1 MTTRTQLSVAR
12 PSSPRKF
19 FARLYGHLETKGNV
33 ADRDCRLSNSNGDE
47 KSSRETRSD
56 NGNPPLPELVPDE
69 GSPRLAPEGGVDYV
83 NNNNN
88 DNDNDNNDDND
99 DDDDDDDQGPTRD
112 DRILQRSKIDNP
124 GNGDGEN
131 AGELVERPAKESS
144 IRQDRPSS
152 LGHLLQGPVL
162 FPTTAGHHLHLSHLS
177 HHLSYLPLIGG
188 NPGHTRPGIPAPL
201 AEAHFHGFSAFL
213 ARRRRKEGRPR
224 RQRTT
229 FSGEQTLRLE
239 VEYRRGEYIS
249 RGRRFELAA
258 SLHLTETQIKI
269 WFQNRR
275 AKDKRIEKA
284 QLDQQYRNFAMT
296 NGLVNFPS
304 YAAGATT
311 LCGLC
316 IYKDNAGDGGGKHT
330 CGIAGSASLLR
341 TEPLPRNTPSSG
353 NSTSSNSSD
362 TSDNQPIVVSPLQ

>member
-1 MTTRTQLSVAR
+1 MTTRTQPSVAR

-69 GSPRLAPEGGVDYV
+69 GSPRLAPEGGVDY
-83 NNNNN
+83 
-88 DNDNDNNDDND
+88 
-99 DDDDDDDQGPTRD
+99 
-112 DRILQRSKIDNP
+112 
-124 GNGDGEN
+124 
-131 AGELVERPAKESS
+131 
-144 IRQDRPSS
+144 
-152 LGHLLQGPVL
+152 GPVL